1 MAVYE
6 YPMYAYNRVQAT
18 LRVTVTEPS
27 DKISVANNTSVLHV
41 TMQLINNNNTPS
53 HNANCTIYLDVNG
66 SRVYT
71 GSSFDIRGGVTQTF
85 YDQDV
90 TISHNTAGDASVPI
104 YAYFKSGV
112 SIGTAEISQ
121 TFVCTTIPRKTDV
134 SLSASSAYFGNSIT
148 IYCAKKSSSFTNKLY
163 YKVNSGSW
171 NVLNANAGNSM
182 AWTIPMS
189 LIANIPNDMSC
200 TITVNVDT
208 YNGSTFIGSSSAK
221 ITVNV
226 PSSARTA
233 PSLNKT
239 DIYLRDGTVGITLS
253 PYAGTW
259 QHKIA
264 YSMGNASGYIA
275 SSMTTNKSFTFRPP
289 IELAQQIPNANSGTL
304 TITVYTYNGSGTLVG
319 STSKTI
325 KVKVPS
331 DIKPSI
337 SAISVSE
344 AVSVVTNN
352 FEGFVQ
358 NLSQLLVNISARGA
372 QGSTISS
379 YKTTIEGIS
388 YLGGQFTS
396 GVIKTTGKVNISTTV
411 TDSRGRTASRNTAI
425 TVIPYVEPSLEIAA
439 RADGNKVLV
448 ELVGSVSSVD
458 GQNTK
463 ELTLKYKKSSDK
475 YYSAPETIPLSD
487 WRFDISKEMN
497 IDASETTY
505 EFVAVLTDKIKSNE
519 KSNTTGIV
527 VMSRRAGGKGITFGG
542 EAEGDGFN
550 VKMDA
555 TFGENVNMKKNLQVD
570 GNVTGKYLTGTW
582 LQTIATTDL
591 GKTPP
596 KVAVLDNSGW
606 IYYRTLAELRRAD
619 LGIVDYIVELGTS
632 GGWTYRKWNSGI
644 AEAWRKTTSTNLGT
658 QGTINGWYWRIY
670 TIALPSGLFKTITD
684 AHADCYWNTGMSF
697 ASARAVDTTNFQAIY
712 FSNADGGAGT
722 FYHYV
727 AGTWK

>member
-1 MAVYE
+1 MALSLSIGISENSYSIADNTSSVTVSVNVSWTGGSWDHNY
-6 YPMYAYNRVQAT
+6 YTKYVTINGTRYDFDSVKVNPNKTKTDSQTLYSTTVTIGHNSDGKGSVSCYAYVKTAT
-18 LRVTVTEPS
+18 S
-27 DKISVANNTSVLHV
+27 SG
-41 TMQLINNNNTPS
+41 
-53 HNANCTIYLDVNG
+53 TIE
-66 SRVYT
+66 
-71 GSSFDIRGGVTQTF
+71 
-85 YDQDV
+85 
-90 TISHNTAGDASVPI
+90 ASN
-104 YAYFKSGV
+104 SL
-112 SIGTAEISQ
+112 TL
-121 TFVCTTIPRKTDV
+121 TTIPRKTDV

-163 YKVNSGSW
+163 YKLNSGSW
-171 NVLNANAGNSM
+171 NVLNANTGDSM
-182 AWTIPMS
+182 SWTIPMS

-208 YNGSTFIGSSSAK
+208 YNGSTFIGSSYAN

-226 PSSARTA
+226 PSSARTS
-233 PSLNKT
+233 PSLNTT

-253 PYAGTW
+253 PHAGTW

-275 SSMTTNKSFTFRPP
+275 SSMTTNKSFNFTPP

-304 TITVYTYNGSGTLVG
+304 TITVYTYNGSGTHVG
-319 STSKTI
+319 TTSSNIT
-325 KVKVPS
+325 VRVPS
-331 DIKPSI
+331 DILPSV
-337 SAISVSE
+337 ASVGVTE
-344 AVSVVTNN
+344 AVQLVTDN
-352 FEGFVQ
+352 FVGFVQ
-358 NLSQLLVNISARGA
+358 NLSQLLINISASGA

-396 GVIKTTGKVNISTTV
+396 GVIKTTGEMNIATTV
-411 TDSRGRTASRNTAI
+411 TDSRGRTAQGSTVI

-463 ELTLKYKKSSDK
+463 ELTLKYKKTSDT

-487 WRFDISKEMN
+487 WQFDIPKKMD

-519 KSNTTGIV
+519 KSNMTGIV
-527 VMSRRAGGKGITFGG
+527 AMSRRAGGKGITFGG

-555 TFGENVNMKKNLQVD
+555 TFGENVKLKKNLQVD
-570 GNVTGKYLTGTW
+570 GNVNGKYLTGTW

-591 GKTPP
+591 GKAPP

-606 IYYRTLAELRRAD
+606 IYYRTLEELRAD
-619 LGIVDYIVELGTS
+619 LGINDYIVERGTS
-632 GGWTYRKWNSGI
+632 GIWTYRKWNSGI
-644 AEAWRKTTSTNLGT
+644 AECWGRLTETKTNYTTV
-658 QGTINGWYWRIY
+658 NGFNGYY
-670 TIALPSGLFKTITD
+670 GYMYFPEGLFNAPPVTQYCGKAGSGFTMP
-684 AHADCYWNTGMSF
+684 ALG
-697 ASARAVDTTNFQAIY
+697 ARKDSERFFVYY
-712 FSNADGGAGT
+712 FLCTQSGETSVNIEAYSIGR
-722 FYHYV
+722 
-727 AGTWK
+727 WK

>member
-6 YPMYAYNRVQAT
+6 YPMKAYNRTQAT
-18 LRVTVTEPS
+18 LRVTVTEPT

-53 HNANCTIYLDVNG
+53 YNANCTIYLNVNG

-134 SLSASSAYFGNSIT
+134 SLSASSVYFGNNLT

-163 YKVNSGSW
+163 YKVNSGGW
-171 NVLNANAGNSM
+171 NVLNANAGDSM

-200 TITVNVDT
+200 TITVDVDT
-208 YNGSTFIGSSSAK
+208 YNGSTFIGSSYAN
-221 ITVNV
+221 ITVYV

-233 PSLNKT
+233 PSLNTT

-259 QHKIA
+259 QHIIT

-275 SSMTTNKSFTFRPP
+275 SSMTTNKSFNFTPP

-304 TITVYTYNGSGTLVG
+304 TITVYTYNGSGTHVG
-319 STSKTI
+319 TTSSNIT
-325 KVKVPS
+325 VRVPS
-331 DIKPSI
+331 DILPSV
-337 SAISVSE
+337 ASVGVTE
-344 AVSVVTNN
+344 AVQLVTDN
-352 FEGFVQ
+352 FVGFVQ
-358 NLSQLLVNISARGA
+358 NLSQLLVNISASGA

-388 YLGGQFTS
+388 YLSGQFTS
-396 GVIKTTGKVNISTTV
+396 GVIKTTGEVNVATTV
-411 TDSRGRTASRNTAI
+411 TDSRGRTAQGNTVI

-463 ELTLKYKKSSDK
+463 ELTLKYKKTSDT

-487 WRFDISKEMN
+487 WQFDISKEMD

-519 KSNTTGIV
+519 KSNMTGIV
-527 VMSRRAGGKGITFGG
+527 AMSRRAGGKGVTFGG
-542 EAEGDGFN
+542 EA
-550 VKMDA
+550 
-555 TFGENVNMKKNLQVD
+555 
-570 GNVTGKYLTGTW
+570 
-582 LQTIATTDL
+582 TTDGL
-591 GKTPP
+591 VSEWDAQFNKTL
-596 KVAVLDNSGW
+596 KVGS
-606 IYYRTLAELRRAD
+606 I
-619 LGIVDYIVELGTS
+619 DY
-632 GGWTYRKWNSGI
+632 
-644 AEAWRKTTSTNLGT
+644 
-658 QGTINGWYWRIY
+658 
-670 TIALPSGLFKTITD
+670 TITD
-684 AHADCYWNTGMSF
+684 EEYAELEALI
-697 ASARAVDTTNFQAIY
+697 ASISV
-712 FSNADGGAGT
+712 GGGL
-722 FYHYV
+722 
-727 AGTWK
+727 G